1 MRSKI
6 DPTRLTLCRVD
17 CTMNIAWQLRLHEF
31 LRITGRN
38 FAFHYLVTFRVYHN
52 ATDFLET
59 PIAA

>member
-1 MRSKI
+1 
-6 DPTRLTLCRVD
+6 
-17 CTMNIAWQLRLHEF
+17 MNIAWQLRLHEF